1 MANNSTNIQLGPVRL
16 TYLYAFKPNQN
27 GKYGAS
33 LLIPKSDKPVI
44 EKVKAAIDAA
54 KKLGV
59 AKWGDAFP
67 AKPKVVLYDGD
78 DYQPEGKPWPAECKG
93 HYVLR
98 ATSSQQPGMV
108 DRRCQTLTDS
118 TQLYSGVWANVD
130 INFYPYNNNSIG
142 ISCGLNNIQKVR
154 DDEAFGG
161 RARAQDVFSA
171 VEDEDDGLG
180 L

>member
-1 MANNSTNIQLGPVRL
+1 MANSTQLQLGPVRL

-33 LLIPKSDKPVI
+33 LLIPKSDRAMVDKI
-44 EKVKAAIDAA
+44 KAAIDAA
-54 KKLGV
+54 KKL
-59 AKWGDAFP
+59 AISKWGDAFP
-67 AKPKVVLYDGD
+67 AKPKVTLYDGD

-98 ATSSQQPGMV
+98 ATSSQQPGIV
-108 DRRCQTLTDS
+108 DRRCIDILDQS
-118 TQLYSGVWANVD
+118 QVYSGMWANVD
-130 INFYPYNNNSIG
+130 VNFFPYNNSSMG
-142 ISCGLNNIQKVR
+142 ISCGLNNLQKVR

-161 RARAQDVFSA
+161 RARAQDVFKSMD
-171 VEDEDDGLG
+171 DEDDGLG